1 LSTHQNARQQKEVN
15 YLSRI
20 LLLKESN
27 TTEAIMAISEIHLN
41 RDAKEVRHQTRLKHG
56 SKVSLELRGD
66 FVHARFDDGYLVAIP
81 MTSIGFLV
89 LDGDDLELEAPKVKP
104 TVKRGRKAKS
114 PDGVQAH

>member
-1 LSTHQNARQQKEVN
+1 MRPNAKQQTEAT

-20 LLLKESN
+20 LLLNESN
-27 TTEAIMAISEIHLN
+27 ITEATMAVSEIHLK

-56 SKVSLELRGD
+56 SKVTLELRGD

-89 LDGDDLELEAPKVKP
+89 LDESGLEKEAPKVAKAP
-104 TVKRGRKAKS
+104 KRTRRVKS
-114 PDGVQAH
+114 DGVQAH

>member
-1 LSTHQNARQQKEVN
+1 
-15 YLSRI
+15 
-20 LLLKESN
+20 
-27 TTEAIMAISEIHLN
+27 MAISEIHLK
-41 RDAKEVRHQTRLKHG
+41 RDTKEVRHQTRLKHG

-89 LDGDDLELEAPKVKP
+89 LDGDDLNLPVPEVKQ
-104 TVKRGRKAKS
+104 TIKRGRKAKS